1 MDRISKIVK
10 SYQHS
15 VPLLHWSILA
25 LSVIA
30 GLLIIPAMYVALAN
44 GVEIYT
50 EAGELIAGDS
60 LIFTVLPALFDTMG
74 AAGSLVAFVFSP

>member
-15 VPLLHWSILA
+15 APLLHWVDIGIA
-25 LSVIA
+25 VIA

-74 AAGSLVAFVFSP
+74 CSG